1 MKKQGKKIL
10 IAVLIAI
17 MLGGVI
23 VLGVYLKPSKEKDT
37 NDVLKESE
45 NLIDEINEN
54 VTEENTIEK
63 DLIEEQQEISE
74 EKNQEDNDEI
84 SIINSDL
91 DNTKNNTTQKIVS
104 NNNQK
109 SNVETSTNVETKTNE
124 QKNPETI
131 VDKKQEEAKKEQAEV
146 PKVVEQTKQE
156 QPKQDVHTYKY
167 NSSIVEKIKQDI
179 KNNESEY
186 MKKYGYNIVVDESI
200 VTQTNQFT
208 YTGNRVKDK
217 ILYKFG
223 TIKIYARDYYLN
235 GNYMYTECYII

>member
-10 IAVLIAI
+10 VGVLIAI
-17 MLGGVI
+17 ILGGVI
-23 VLGVYLKPSKEKDT
+23 RLGMVLTYSKEQGINNASRKQEVSS
-37 NDVLKESE
+37 N
-45 NLIDEINEN
+45 EINQN
-54 VTEENTIEK
+54 VTEKNTIQE
-63 DLIEEQQEISE
+63 DPIEEQQKISE
-74 EKNQEDNDEI
+74 EKIQEDNAEI
-84 SIINSDL
+84 PIINGDVDS
-91 DNTKNNTTQKIVS
+91 TKNNITQKVIS
-104 NNNQK
+104 KNNQK
-109 SNVETSTNVETKTNE
+109 SNVETSTKVETKTNE
-124 QKNPETI
+124 NKNSETT
-131 VDKKQEEAKKEQAEV
+131 VEKKQEEPKKEQNEV
-146 PKVVEQTKQE
+146 PKVVEQPKQE

-235 GNYMYTECYII
+235 GNYMYTECYLI